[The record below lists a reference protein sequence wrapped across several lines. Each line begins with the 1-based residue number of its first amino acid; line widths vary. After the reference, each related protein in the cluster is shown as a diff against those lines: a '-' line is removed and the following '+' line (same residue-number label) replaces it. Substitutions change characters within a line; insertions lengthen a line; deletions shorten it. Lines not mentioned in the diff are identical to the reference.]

1 MSDSGRSETQ
11 QYHLGDDGHEME
23 STAGAY
29 LGKYLSAT
37 FGSLLDATESFE
49 QGDDDRETY
58 ADKAATWK
66 LALYWATNRR
76 FWSCSE
82 SITEGIDPNDHLQ
95 DPDVRE
101 AVRWCSLDSVQAAS
115 ESEIRDDL
123 ARRQWDD
130 LDNLD
135 ASVERAI
142 SDVEQPQVR
151 STLPKEATFRC
162 IVDYIGAYAYWD
174 LPSSELADSPCNFET
189 AEDCVPD
196 TDGLP
201 AVDRE
206 NDPPIADV
214 WS

>member
-1 MSDSGRSETQ
+1 LIEF
-11 QYHLGDDGHEME
+11 GDDGHEME

-101 AVRWCSLDSVQAAS
+101 AVRWCSLDSVQAVS
-115 ESEIRDDL
+115 EREIRDTL

-130 LDNLD
+130 IDDLN
-135 ASVERAI
+135 AAIERAI

-151 STLPKEATFRC
+151 STLPKDASFRC
-162 IVDYIGAYAYWD
+162 VVDYIGAYAYWNI
-174 LPSSELADSPCNFET
+174 PNNELDGGFQSLET
-189 AEDCVPD
+189 TEDCTADDNGVPV
-196 TDGLP
+196 TNSGK
-201 AVDRE
+201 E
-206 NDPPIADV
+206 PPIV
-214 WS
+214 EEWS

>member
-1 MSDSGRSETQ
+1 
-11 QYHLGDDGHEME
+11 ME

-49 QGDDDRETY
+49 AGDDDRESY

-82 SITEGIDPNDHLQ
+82 SITEGINPNDHTQ

-101 AVRWCSLDSVQAAS
+101 SVRWCSLDSVQCAS

-130 LDNLD
+130 PDDLD
-135 ASVERAI
+135 AAVERAI

-151 STLPKEATFRC
+151 STLPDETTFRC

-174 LPSSELADSPCNFET
+174 LPNDGLGDGQQDLEAV
-189 AEDCVPD
+189 EDCAD
-196 TDGLP
+196 DGDELP
-201 AVDRE
+201 VVDRE
-206 NDPPIADV
+206 KDPPIVEV
-214 WS
+214 WT